1 MNEATTNNV
10 GNRSRANVTLGDRKG
25 RPYAEKKFLYY
36 QANAGQSLRLPGR
49 EKQVAATFRL
59 RKKGN
64 SHGIQ
69 LLRCWNKFSMTK
81 KRGGSMTDERTMLDE
96 RAVLNKRAM
105 LDERAVLSEKG
116 LYYC

>member
-59 RKKGN
+59 RKKKIPMVFN
-64 SHGIQ
+64 YC
-69 LLRCWNKFSMTK
+69 LEF
-81 KRGGSMTDERTMLDE
+81 
-96 RAVLNKRAM
+96 RASFGMPLPC
-105 LDERAVLSEKG
+105 G
-116 LYYC
+116 